1 VASDALTG
9 GDILLELGN
18 QLTLVVVVSASLGE
32 GFETGKRLAVGVSE
46 LPCPCLAKVS
56 MV

>member
-1 VASDALTG
+1 MASDALTG